1 MAFQNVRTYPASAH
15 PSSGQPA
22 PSNSLPISFDHTCMG
37 LTLSPE
43 EGVGLA
49 GLLCSRCSDPSRLD
63 TLPTPILNRLENPA
77 PFL

>member
-1 MAFQNVRTYPASAH
+1 
-15 PSSGQPA
+15 
-22 PSNSLPISFDHTCMG
+22 MG

-49 GLLCSRCSDPSRLD
+49 GLLCSRCSDPSGLD